1 MNNLWPI
8 AASVLF
14 LFPALAQKSAPYF
27 TEPSVSPNRAEVAFV
42 SGGDIW
48 TAPLA
53 GGEAH
58 LLVSHP
64 ANETRPM
71 YSPDGTRLAFVSN
84 RTGNGDIYVLQL
96 SSGALKRITFDDS
109 AEQLDAWSRDGKYLY
124 FSSTAQDVANMN
136 DIYRVSAEGGTPVAV
151 SADRYVNEFFSAPSP
166 DGKSLAFT
174 ARGNTSGQWLSLIHI

>member
-1 MNNLWPI
+1 MHKLSFL
-8 AASVLF
+8 AVVL
-14 LFPALAQKSAPYF
+14 LTSALAQQPSPYF
-27 TEPSVSPNRAEVAFV
+27 TEPAVAPNRAEIAFV

-84 RTGNGDIYVLQL
+84 RTGNGDLYVLDL
-96 SSGALKRITFDDS
+96 NSGALRRITFDDA
-109 AEQLDAWSRDGKYLY
+109 AEQLDGWSRDGKYLY
-124 FSSTAQDVANMN
+124 FSSSAQEVSGMS
-136 DIYRVSAEGGTPVAV
+136 DIFRISAEGGMPVAV
-151 SADRYVNEFFSAPSP
+151 TADRYVNEFFSAPSP

-174 ARGNTSGQWLSLIHI
+174 ARGNTSSQWWRHG